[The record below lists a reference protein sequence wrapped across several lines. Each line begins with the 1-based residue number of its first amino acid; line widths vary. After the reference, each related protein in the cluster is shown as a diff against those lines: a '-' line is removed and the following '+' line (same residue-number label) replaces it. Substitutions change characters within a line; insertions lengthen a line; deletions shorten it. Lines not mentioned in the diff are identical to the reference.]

1 MFCYE
6 HKVACLHS
14 SLDHGKSICRIDC
27 FKDTLPSLFTF
38 PLNTP
43 GSDPL
48 VRQLYEF
55 EEQIEDPTRLLTPMS
70 RSLWKYRRQVTIEH
84 LGNSFQQ
91 EAQSMDV
98 NQYKVLGAFLKQ
110 VTIGE
115 VCMVDVSA
123 GDPMLPRIHDLYS
136 VFSQLTPSRKR
147 HLSNE

>member
-1 MFCYE
+1 M
-6 HKVACLHS
+6 
-14 SLDHGKSICRIDC
+14 
-27 FKDTLPSLFTF
+27 FTF

-91 EAQSMDV
+91 ESQATAV
-98 NQYKVLGAFLKQ
+98 NQYKVLDAFLKQ
-110 VTIGE
+110 VTLEEFLHYSSLPGAN
-115 VCMVDVSA
+115 VSR
-123 GDPMLPRIHDLYS
+123 DPQFLLRLLLKPASNACEQPVSGILQARTVTQIHLCNSCFQYS
-136 VFSQLTPSRKR
+136 TDDR
-147 HLSNE
+147 